1 MNDFGPSAAAT
12 INITEEARPRR
23 PLFLKYFIVL
33 FGAVLV
39 PLLISG
45 VSDAWFGYGDQTASI
60 SNMLGVEAKAAA
72 GEIKSFLDGI
82 VDQLGWTV
90 QLPWTAGSED
100 RHKYDLLRL
109 MRQAPAIVDV
119 IAVDG
124 GGVEKMHLSRIAPD
138 VIDSGVDRSSE
149 EAVLGA
155 MSARV
160 WYGPVTLHEGSEPYM
175 TIAVAGPRASAGV
188 TIATVNL
195 KLILD
200 VMAAIR
206 VGKTGAAFVVDRPG
220 HLVAHPDISLVLRGL
235 DEETHAILQKMRAAA
250 LDAGGDAVSTTDI
263 QHRAVLAAAAPIAGP
278 DWMVFAADPIEEAL
292 APVRAALWRTGFL
305 LLAGGLF
312 AATLAYL
319 LAYRLIGPIRLLEDG
334 ARRIGAGQFD
344 HQIRITTGDE
354 LERLADRFNKMAG
367 ELALS
372 QERSERIARL
382 KRFLAPQV
390 AELVERSGDE
400 ALLDGQRAEVVVV
413 FCDLRGFTA
422 FASKADA
429 EETMALLHEYYETLG
444 VIITHFEATLT
455 NLAGDGLMMLMNAP
469 VARAESALTAVR
481 MAVEMQQRIQALIVG
496 WRRQGHAIGFG
507 VGLAK
512 GVATVGRVGY
522 EGRLDYTAIGSVVN
536 LASRLCSE
544 ARDGQILLDPDAAR
558 EVASAIPLSSLGAQS
573 VKGFVEGIEI
583 YAVAWGQAT
592 GSDA

>member
-1 MNDFGPSAAAT
+1 MKDDEPRQNAALGA
-12 INITEEARPRR
+12 EEEMRPRR
-23 PLFLKYFIVL
+23 PLFQKYFVVL
-33 FGAVLV
+33 FGAVIV
-39 PLLISG
+39 PLVIG
-45 VSDAWFGYGDQTASI
+45 GASDAWFGYRDQTASI
-60 SNMLGVEAKAAA
+60 SNMLDVEAKAAA
-72 GEIKSFLDGI
+72 GEIRSFLEGI

-90 QLPWTAGSED
+90 QLPWTAGSEE

-119 IAVDG
+119 IQVDG
-124 GGVEKMHLSRIAPD
+124 AGAEKMHLSRVAPD
-138 VIDSGVDRSSE
+138 VIDSGIDRSGE

-195 KLILD
+195 KLILE
-200 VMAAIR
+200 VMAGIR
-206 VGKTGAAFVVDRPG
+206 VGKTGAAFVLDRPG

-235 DEETHAILQKMRAAA
+235 DEDTHAILQNMRAAV
-250 LDAGGDAVSTTDI
+250 LSGGGAAVSTTDI
-263 QHRAVLAAAAPIAGP
+263 QHHAVLAAAAPIAGP
-278 DWMVFAADPIEEAL
+278 DWTVFAADPIQEAL
-292 APVRAALWRTGFL
+292 APIRAALWRTAWL

-312 AATLAYL
+312 AAGLAYL
-319 LAYRLIGPIRLLEDG
+319 LANRLIVPIRQLGDG

-344 HQIRITTGDE
+344 RQIRIATGDE
-354 LERLADRFNKMAG
+354 LEQLADRFNKMAG

-390 AELVERSGDE
+390 AELVERSGD
-400 ALLDGQRAEVVVV
+400 ASLLDGQRAEVVVV

-429 EETMALLHEYYETLG
+429 EQTMALLREYYKTLG
-444 VIITHFEATLT
+444 AIITRFEATLT

-469 VARAESALTAVR
+469 VARAESALAAVR
-481 MAVEMQQRIQALIVG
+481 MGAEMQRQVQALIVG

-507 VGLAK
+507 IGVAK
-512 GVATVGRVGY
+512 GMATVGRIGY

-536 LASRLCSE
+536 LASRLCGE

-558 EVASAIPLSSLGAQS
+558 EVASTVPLNSLGAQS
-573 VKGFVEGIEI
+573 VKGFAEGIEI
-583 YAVAWGQAT
+583 YAVVWEEAAT
-592 GSDA
+592 IEE

>member
-1 MNDFGPSAAAT
+1 MNDAGLSQAAGRRAA
-12 INITEEARPRR
+12 EEMRPRR
-23 PLFLKYFIVL
+23 PLFQKYFVVL
-33 FGAVLV
+33 FGAVIV
-39 PLLISG
+39 PLVIG
-45 VSDAWFGYGDQTASI
+45 GASDAWFGYRDQTASI

-72 GEIKSFLDGI
+72 GEIRSFLEGI

-90 QLPWTAGSED
+90 QLPWTAGSEE

-124 GGVEKMHLSRIAPD
+124 AGVEKMRLSRVAPD
-138 VIDSGVDRSSE
+138 VMDSQIDRSND

-155 MSARV
+155 MGARV
-160 WYGPVTLHEGSEPYM
+160 WYGPVTLNEGSEPYM

-200 VMAAIR
+200 VMAGIR
-206 VGKTGAAFVVDRPG
+206 VGKTGAAFVLDRPG

-235 DEETHAILQKMRAAA
+235 DEETHAILQNMRAAV
-250 LDAGGDAVSTTDI
+250 LGAGGEAVKTTDI

-278 DWMVFAADPIEEAL
+278 DWTVFAADPIQEAL
-292 APVRAALWRTGFL
+292 APIRAALWRTTFL
-305 LLAGGLF
+305 LLGGGLF
-312 AATLAYL
+312 AAGLAYL
-319 LAYRLIGPIRLLEDG
+319 LAHRLIVPIRQLEDG

-344 HQIRITTGDE
+344 HQIRIATGDE
-354 LERLADRFNKMAG
+354 LEQLADRFNKMAG

-422 FASKADA
+422 FASKANA
-429 EETMALLHEYYETLG
+429 EETMALLRQYYETLG
-444 VIITHFEATLT
+444 AIITRFEATLT
-455 NLAGDGLMMLMNAP
+455 NFAGDGLMMLMNAP
-469 VARAESALTAVR
+469 VARAEPTLAAVH
-481 MAVEMQQRIQALIVG
+481 MAAEMQRQVQALIVG

-507 VGLAK
+507 LGLAK
-512 GVATVGRVGY
+512 GMATVGRIGY

-536 LASRLCSE
+536 LASRLCGE

-558 EVASAIPLSSLGAQS
+558 EVASAVPLNSLGAQS
-573 VKGFVEGIEI
+573 VKGFAGGIEI
-583 YAVAWGQAT
+583 YAAAWEAT
-592 GSDA
+592 ARIDE

>member
-1 MNDFGPSAAAT
+1 MNDAGLSQAAGRRAA
-12 INITEEARPRR
+12 EEMRPRR
-23 PLFLKYFIVL
+23 PLFQKYFVVL
-33 FGAVLV
+33 FGAVIV
-39 PLLISG
+39 PLVIG
-45 VSDAWFGYGDQTASI
+45 GASDAWFGYRDQTASI

-72 GEIKSFLDGI
+72 GEIRSFLEGI

-90 QLPWTAGSED
+90 QLPWTAGSEE

-124 GGVEKMHLSRIAPD
+124 AGVEKMRLSRVAPD
-138 VIDSGVDRSSE
+138 VMDSQIDRSND

-155 MSARV
+155 MGARV
-160 WYGPVTLHEGSEPYM
+160 WYGPVTLNEGSEPYM

-200 VMAAIR
+200 VMAGIR
-206 VGKTGAAFVVDRPG
+206 VGKTGAAFVLDRPG

-235 DEETHAILQKMRAAA
+235 DEETHAILQDMRAAV
-250 LDAGGDAVSTTDI
+250 LGAGGEAVKTTDI

-278 DWMVFAADPIEEAL
+278 DWTVFAADPIQEAL
-292 APVRAALWRTGFL
+292 APIRAALWRTAFL

-312 AATLAYL
+312 AAGLAYL
-319 LAYRLIGPIRLLEDG
+319 LAHRLIVPIRQLEDG

-344 HQIRITTGDE
+344 HQIRIATGDE
-354 LERLADRFNKMAG
+354 LEQLADRFNKMAG

-422 FASKADA
+422 FASKANA
-429 EETMALLHEYYETLG
+429 EETMALLRQYYETLG
-444 VIITHFEATLT
+444 AIITRFEATLT
-455 NLAGDGLMMLMNAP
+455 NFAGDGLMMLMNAP
-469 VARAESALTAVR
+469 VARAEPTLAAVH
-481 MAVEMQQRIQALIVG
+481 MAAEMQRQVQALIVG

-507 VGLAK
+507 LGLAK
-512 GVATVGRVGY
+512 GMATVGRIGY

-536 LASRLCSE
+536 LASRLCGE

-558 EVASAIPLSSLGAQS
+558 EVASAVPLNSLGAQS
-573 VKGFVEGIEI
+573 VKGFAGGIEI
-583 YAVAWGQAT
+583 YAAAWEAT
-592 GSDA
+592 ARIDE

>member
-1 MNDFGPSAAAT
+1 MNDAGLSQAAGRRAA
-12 INITEEARPRR
+12 EEMRPRR
-23 PLFLKYFIVL
+23 PLFQKYFVVL
-33 FGAVLV
+33 FGAVIV
-39 PLLISG
+39 PLVIG
-45 VSDAWFGYGDQTASI
+45 GASDAWFGYRDQTASI

-72 GEIKSFLDGI
+72 GEIRSFLEGI

-90 QLPWTAGSED
+90 QLPWTAGSEE

-124 GGVEKMHLSRIAPD
+124 AGVEKMRLSRVAPD
-138 VIDSGVDRSSE
+138 VMDSQIDRSND

-155 MSARV
+155 MGARV
-160 WYGPVTLHEGSEPYM
+160 WYGPVTLNEGSEPYM

-200 VMAAIR
+200 VMAGIR
-206 VGKTGAAFVVDRPG
+206 VGKTGAAFVLDRPG

-235 DEETHAILQKMRAAA
+235 DEETHAILQDMRAAV
-250 LDAGGDAVSTTDI
+250 LGAGGEAVKTTDI

-278 DWMVFAADPIEEAL
+278 DWTVFAADPIQEAL
-292 APVRAALWRTGFL
+292 APIRAALWRTAFL
-305 LLAGGLF
+305 LLGGGLF
-312 AATLAYL
+312 AAGLAYL
-319 LAYRLIGPIRLLEDG
+319 LAHRLIVPIRQLEDG

-344 HQIRITTGDE
+344 HQIRIATGDE
-354 LERLADRFNKMAG
+354 LEQLADRFNKMAG

-422 FASKADA
+422 FASKANA
-429 EETMALLHEYYETLG
+429 EETMALLRQYYETLG
-444 VIITHFEATLT
+444 AIITRFEATLT
-455 NLAGDGLMMLMNAP
+455 NFAGDGLMMLMNAP
-469 VARAESALTAVR
+469 VARAEPTLAAVH
-481 MAVEMQQRIQALIVG
+481 MAAEMQRQVQALIVG

-507 VGLAK
+507 LGLAK
-512 GVATVGRVGY
+512 GMATVGRIGY

-536 LASRLCSE
+536 LASRLCGE

-558 EVASAIPLSSLGAQS
+558 EVASAVPLNSLGAQS
-573 VKGFVEGIEI
+573 VKGFAGGIEI
-583 YAVAWGQAT
+583 YAAAWEAT
-592 GSDA
+592 ARIDE

>member
-1 MNDFGPSAAAT
+1 MNDAGLSQAAGRRAA
-12 INITEEARPRR
+12 EEMRPRR
-23 PLFLKYFIVL
+23 PLFQKYFVVL
-33 FGAVLV
+33 FGAVIV
-39 PLLISG
+39 PLVIG
-45 VSDAWFGYGDQTASI
+45 GASDAWFGYRDQTASI

-72 GEIKSFLDGI
+72 GEIRSFLEGI

-90 QLPWTAGSED
+90 QLPWTAGSEE

-124 GGVEKMHLSRIAPD
+124 AGVEKMRLSRVAPD
-138 VIDSGVDRSSE
+138 VMDSQIDRSND

-155 MSARV
+155 MGARV
-160 WYGPVTLHEGSEPYM
+160 WYGPVTLNEGSEPYM

-200 VMAAIR
+200 VMAGIR
-206 VGKTGAAFVVDRPG
+206 VGKTGAAFVLDRPG

-235 DEETHAILQKMRAAA
+235 DEETHAILQNMRAAV
-250 LDAGGDAVSTTDI
+250 LGAGGEAVKTTDI

-278 DWMVFAADPIEEAL
+278 DWTVFAADPIQEAL
-292 APVRAALWRTGFL
+292 APIRAALWRTAFL

-312 AATLAYL
+312 AAGLAYL
-319 LAYRLIGPIRLLEDG
+319 LAHRLIVPIRQLEDG

-344 HQIRITTGDE
+344 HQIRIATGDE
-354 LERLADRFNKMAG
+354 LEQLADRFNKMAG

-422 FASKADA
+422 FASKANA
-429 EETMALLHEYYETLG
+429 EETMALLRQYYETLG
-444 VIITHFEATLT
+444 AIITRFEATLT
-455 NLAGDGLMMLMNAP
+455 NFAGDGLMMLMNAP
-469 VARAESALTAVR
+469 VARAEPTLAAVH
-481 MAVEMQQRIQALIVG
+481 MAAEMQRQVQALIVG

-507 VGLAK
+507 LGLAK
-512 GVATVGRVGY
+512 GMATVGRIGY

-536 LASRLCSE
+536 LASRLCGE

-558 EVASAIPLSSLGAQS
+558 EVASAVPLNSLGAQS
-573 VKGFVEGIEI
+573 VKGFAGGIEI
-583 YAVAWGQAT
+583 YAAAWEAAARI
-592 GSDA
+592 DE